1 MAEKTAKERTGRR
14 AWRQWSNRR
23 EYKRRRQAR
32 KHQVEYTPLMGWN
45 KQRKANNEG
54 IRPPEKLAKPLTASS
69 LPGMTMGARRRAARA
84 DCYDIRTLVHDFRNH
99 LRIGERLRPCPGCNM
114 CGDTCGAC
122 EDLCPDD
129 TKCLQCGR
137 IMYSAVICDSSGV
150 LPARKAKR

>member
-99 LRIGERLRPCPGCNM
+99 LRIGERLRPCPGCEE
-114 CGDTCGAC
+114 CRGY
-122 EDLCPDD
+122 DD
-129 TKCLQCGR
+129 G
-137 IMYSAVICDSSGV
+137 IGVIHCDGSGV
-150 LPARKAKR
+150 LPAKSKRRKAHG

>member
-69 LPGMTMGARRRAARA
+69 LPGMTMGARRRAARRFETRA
-84 DCYDIRTLVHDFRNH
+84 SPSA
-99 LRIGERLRPCPGCNM
+99 GARPAFVCRHN
-114 CGDTCGAC
+114 
-122 EDLCPDD
+122 
-129 TKCLQCGR
+129 R
-137 IMYSAVICDSSGV
+137 
-150 LPARKAKR
+150 